1 MDDDDEGDEYEGDEY
16 EGDAF
21 ENKTRITQPSAIAT
35 K

>member
-1 MDDDDEGDEYEGDEY
+1 MMRVMNMRVIYS
-16 EGDAF
+16 DAF